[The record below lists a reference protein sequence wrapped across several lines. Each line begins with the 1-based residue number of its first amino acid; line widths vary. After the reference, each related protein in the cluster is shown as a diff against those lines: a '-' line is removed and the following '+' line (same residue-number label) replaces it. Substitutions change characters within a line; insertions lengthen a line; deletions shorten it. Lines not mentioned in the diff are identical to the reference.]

1 MKYCLMITTLPSKE
15 EGGALL
21 DRLLQEKLVACGNL
35 ISSIESRYWWQGK
48 IEVSQETL
56 LLLKTEVS
64 RTDEVMH
71 LISKN
76 HSYEIPEILTL
87 PIEKGNSAY
96 LKWISESLK

>member
-15 EGGALL
+15 EGAALL

-35 ISSIESRYWWQGK
+35 ISSMESRYWWQGK

-56 LLLKTEVS
+56 LLLKTEFS
-64 RTDEVMH
+64 RTEEVMQM
-71 LISKN
+71 ISKN